1 MKRNY
6 SLWQRIFGPK
16 VTDDDILELE
26 HRGMVEGWLDWLQY
40 EQATARS
47 DKQLNWLYAG
57 LRDGYITVT
66 VFEVAREDVYED
78 DDPYQIED

>member
-6 SLWQRIFGPK
+6 SLWQRIFGAR
-16 VTDDDILELE
+16 VTDDEIVDLEIRALA
-26 HRGMVEGWLDWLQY
+26 EGWLDWLQY

-78 DDPYQIED
+78 DNPFELD

>member
-40 EQATARS
+40 EQATSRS
-47 DKQLNWLYAG
+47 DKQLSWLYAG

-78 DDPYQIED
+78 DNPFELD